1 MGLIYIKIKTDE
13 IITDSGQLTGQNRLV
28 QTFKDSLTKVLTT
41 IIPKA
46 NPDFDDKIRDVRH
59 WILEVDDE
67 EGRPEREIGLDDQGN
82 VMMIMPWQKNYGFW
96 TDSNVLVDDLAKSH
110 EMDFV
115 DKDYFERLWTTF
127 DTKNGTR

>member
-1 MGLIYIKIKTDE
+1 
-13 IITDSGQLTGQNRLV
+13 
-28 QTFKDSLTKVLTT
+28 
-41 IIPKA
+41 
-46 NPDFDDKIRDVRH
+46 
-59 WILEVDDE
+59 
-67 EGRPEREIGLDDQGN
+67 
-82 VMMIMPWQKNYGFW
+82 MMIMPWEKNYGFW